1 MKNQI
6 KKAFNKIK
14 SQIVEPIKNNSEI
27 NDYGKDCIESF
38 IWGDISRYCL

>member
-14 SQIVEPIKNNSEI
+14 SQIVEPIKI
-27 NDYGKDCIESF
+27 IVKLMIIEK
-38 IWGDISRYCL
+38 IALKALQGVI